1 MTMKSLA
8 MTMKRQLDEI
18 DTTLA
23 RIAHLAGG
31 LTADPDRHVQRSVEE
46 LRTAFTERTAIE
58 PAVGRVR
65 STVTLLRTEDGESPR
80 REFHR
85 RAAGLDHLGDV
96 VEHELVPSLRRLG
109 FEV

>member
-1 MTMKSLA
+1 MTMK
-8 MTMKRQLDEI
+8 TQLDEI
-18 DTTLA
+18 DSTLA
-23 RIAHLAGG
+23 RIAHLADG

-65 STVTLLRTEDGESPR
+65 SSVTMLRTGNSDGPR
-80 REFHR
+80 REFQR
-85 RAAGLDHLGDV
+85 RAVGLDHLGEV